1 MTNYYALPYFELQK
15 VIFQKLTAYEALTD
29 ITRKDEWDLG
39 VYDAVDENTPYPYV
53 TISEPYSSPNDTKT
67 SNIETITF
75 TIHTWWKDNDDYS
88 GKHVTYEMLSA
99 CQRALMTRNYVI
111 PNASVLRVERR
122 DSRVI
127 DDNIPDVKHGILT
140 MQYIIQNI

>member
-15 VIFQKLTAYEALTD
+15 AIFQKLTACEVLTA

-53 TISEPYSSPNDTKT
+53 TISEPYSSSNDTKT

-88 GKHVTYEMLSA
+88 GKRITYEMLST

-111 PNASVLRVERR
+111 PNASVLRAERR

-127 DDNIPDVKHGILT
+127 DDNMPGVKHGILT

>member
-1 MTNYYALPYFELQK
+1 MTNYYALPYYELQK
-15 VIFQKLTAYEALTD
+15 VIFQKLTACEALTA

-53 TISEPYSSPNDTKT
+53 IISEPYSSPNDTKT
-67 SNIETITF
+67 NNIETITF

-88 GKHVTYEMLSA
+88 GKRITYEMLSA
-99 CQRALMTRNYVI
+99 CQRALMTRNYII
-111 PNASVLRVERR
+111 PNAAVLRAERR

-127 DDNIPDVKHGILT
+127 DDNMPGVKHGILT

>member
-1 MTNYYALPYFELQK
+1 MTDYYALPYFELQK
-15 VIFQKLTAYEALTD
+15 AIYQKLTASEALIS
-29 ITRKDEWDLG
+29 ITRKGDEDLG

-67 SNIETITF
+67 SNIEKITF
-75 TIHTWWKDNDDYS
+75 TIHAWWKDKDDYS
-88 GKHVTYEMLSA
+88 GKRKVYEMLSA

-111 PNASVLRVERR
+111 PNASVLSVERR
-122 DSRVI
+122 ESRVI
-127 DDNIPDVKHGILT
+127 DDNSPGVKHGILT